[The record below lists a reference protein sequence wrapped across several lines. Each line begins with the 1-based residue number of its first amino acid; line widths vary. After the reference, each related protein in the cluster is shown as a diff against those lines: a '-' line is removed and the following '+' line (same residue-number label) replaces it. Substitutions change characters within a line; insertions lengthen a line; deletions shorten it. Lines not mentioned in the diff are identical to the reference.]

1 MEKEVIFVK
10 RTSYKRRDRNN
21 SKRRTNRSVRKTNK
35 DTNNIWSDRLVSIG
49 LVLDLIDLPEKIYKF
64 ITFIIN
70 LF

>member
-21 SKRRTNRSVRKTNK
+21 SKRRTNRSVRKINK
-35 DTNNIWSDRLVSIG
+35 DTKDVLSDRLVSIG

>member
-21 SKRRTNRSVRKTNK
+21 SKKRTNRSVRKTNK

-49 LVLDLIDLPEKIYKF
+49 LVLNLIDLPEKIYKF

>member
-1 MEKEVIFVK
+1 MK
-10 RTSYKRRDRNN
+10 RTSYKRRDCDN

-49 LVLDLIDLPEKIYKF
+49 LVLNLIDLPEKIYKF